1 MLIADDVA
9 GGLGDVA
16 EAGFGD
22 FMEEAHEEDF
32 GAVELVAVGEAFEE
46 EESPEGNGE
55 GVSSDRLWVGD
66 TAHDVAGAGE
76 TLENF
81 EFVGEREGSVDID
94 RRVSVCHGSPFITS
108 WGNDN
113 ELTRGRQMTTM
124 EAWRKG

>member
-1 MLIADDVA
+1 MLIADEVA

-22 FMEEAHEEDF
+22 FVEEAHEENF
-32 GAVELVAVGEAFEE
+32 GAVELVAVGEAFKEE
-46 EESPEGNGE
+46 EGPEGDGK
-55 GVSSDRLWVGD
+55 GVSGDGLRVGD
-66 TAHDVAGAGE
+66 AAHDVAGAGE
-76 TLENF
+76 TLEDF
-81 EFVGEREGSVDID
+81 EFIGEIESGVDINW
-94 RRVSVCHGSPFITS
+94 RMSVCHGSPFITS